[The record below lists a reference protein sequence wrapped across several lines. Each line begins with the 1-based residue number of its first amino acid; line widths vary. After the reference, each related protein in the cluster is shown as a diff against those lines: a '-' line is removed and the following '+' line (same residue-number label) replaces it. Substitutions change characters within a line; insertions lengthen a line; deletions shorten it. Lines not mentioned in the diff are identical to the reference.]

1 MRRRAGV
8 RFVKRTFCTTERDV
22 TRIALCQGRS
32 PAHQSK
38 YDYLTD
44 DHCSIRSKSGSLVKV
59 YDRDIRH
66 PMPIAITRR
75 HFSGSAGAALSA
87 LAWPVHVFA
96 AEADFPE
103 RNIDF
108 IIPKAPGGG
117 FDNLVRVIAPSLEKS
132 LPHKVS
138 VVPDNVPAGGGG
150 KGIGQLYRS
159 KPDGHT
165 LGLIDIPGSF
175 ILQQRQGGGAFDLNK
190 ITWICSMGRPE
201 PYCVATAETSSL
213 KTIDDLRALSKT
225 RPVKFTSSGPEGTAY
240 AATVI
245 ANRILGIRIQLITGY
260 KGSSDFV
267 VGAIR
272 GDGDAVIAPITAL
285 RSLQKSKTLR
295 IIATFEEKSSL
306 PGVADA
312 TSLGQPDLGQIK
324 LERLVGAPPG
334 LPAGVKAILASAF
347 SKAMADPQAVTLAK
361 KLDVELYPN
370 TPEQAA
376 ARIHDSSA
384 FFAKWQKYL
393 T

>member
-1 MRRRAGV
+1 
-8 RFVKRTFCTTERDV
+8 
-22 TRIALCQGRS
+22 
-32 PAHQSK
+32 
-38 YDYLTD
+38 
-44 DHCSIRSKSGSLVKV
+44 
-59 YDRDIRH
+59 
-66 PMPIAITRR
+66 MPIAITRR

-138 VVPDNVPAGGGG
+138 VVPDNIPAGGGG